1 MTAGDEMTKP
11 AWLERLEFYEAQG
24 FAEIPGPKSNPKIVA
39 WMQGPGGGKWVKGDD
54 TPWCGGG
61 MAGMLSECGLADYI
75 PKDPLAAINWLNLPT
90 KLDEPRVG
98 AIVVFKRPG
107 GHHVTCIKSFD
118 ERYLYCIGPNQG
130 DAIKTSRF
138 ARTGPNKPLGY
149 RWPVPLVTSKELA
162 GTSRIAASAEQQK
175 RDQAVGTG
183 ILSTSPAPEVAPPA
197 PPGWRESVDA
207 WLGEVSW
214 VKTLF
219 NYGADFGGFVG
230 AHWPYIA
237 VTVAAFFFGRS
248 WWNSHKIA
256 KARVEDA
263 NMGWTT

>member
-1 MTAGDEMTKP
+1 MTKP
-11 AWLERLEFYEAQG
+11 AWLERYNHYRAIG
-24 FAEIPGPKSNPKIVA
+24 FREGVKQYDDAIVT
-39 WMQGPGGGKWVKGDD
+39 WMQRYGKWVKSSK

-61 MAGMLSECGLADYI
+61 ASNMLIECGLEQYV
-75 PKDPLAAINWLNLPT
+75 PKEPLAAISWLNLPT
-90 KLDEPRVG
+90 KLDGPRVG
-98 AIVVFKRPG
+98 AFIVTKRDG
-107 GHHVTCIKSFD
+107 GHHVTCIDSFD
-118 ERYLYCIGPNQG
+118 DEYLYCVGCNQR
-130 DAIKTSRF
+130 DSVCVLKYKRSAV
-138 ARTGPNKPLGY
+138 LGY

-162 GTSRIAASAEQQK
+162 GTSRIAAAAEQQK
-175 RDQAVGTG
+175 SDQAKGG
-183 ILSTSPAPEVAPPA
+183 AILSTSPAPEVAPAP
-197 PPGWRESVDA
+197 PPGWRDGVDA

-248 WWNSHKIA
+248 WWNSHKIS

-263 NMGWTT
+263 NLGWTT